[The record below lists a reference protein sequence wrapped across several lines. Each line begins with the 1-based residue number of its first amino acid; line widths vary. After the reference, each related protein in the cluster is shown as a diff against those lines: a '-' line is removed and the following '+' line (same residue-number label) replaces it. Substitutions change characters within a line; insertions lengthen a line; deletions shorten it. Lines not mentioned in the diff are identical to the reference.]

1 MVNTNKKYKMKLQ
14 KFNITIISLLLT
26 SFIAKAQNY
35 QFNFSDADKKG
46 FIKISENTVFGENS
60 AYGFDLETKR
70 EGNKPYCFSAII
82 PEGNYQ
88 VTVLLGNKSQ
98 TTNTTIKAESRRFML
113 ENVETPKGKF
123 VQKTFNVNIRNK
135 IISGTDTVKTKPREL
150 LKLNWDNKI
159 TFEINGINPGLVEM
173 KIKPINVPTIFL
185 AGNSTVVDQ
194 DNEPWCGWGQIL
206 PRFLNS
212 KVAVAN
218 YAESGEASNTFVSSK
233 RFAKLISK
241 LKKGDYVFIEFGHN
255 DEKQKGSAF
264 TTFKTNM
271 KYLVDKTREKGG
283 IPVLITPMHRR
294 KFDENG
300 KIINTHGDYPNA
312 VRELAKEEK
321 VYLIDLNSYSQTLYE
336 AWGDENSK
344 KAFVH
349 YPAGTYPGQKEALA
363 DNTHFNTYGG
373 YEICKCILKGI
384 LENNLP
390 LKKYIVKDFKGFN
403 PAKPDEIESV
413 KVPPTPF
420 SSTLKPDGN

>member
-1 MVNTNKKYKMKLQ
+1 MFFININKMKTQ
-14 KFNITIISLLLT
+14 KLLFLSLLLA
-26 SFIAKAQNY
+26 SVVVKAQEY
-35 QFNFSDADKKG
+35 KFNFSDTDKKG
-46 FIKISENTVFGENS
+46 YIKISKNTVFGKNS
-60 AYGFDLETKR
+60 DYGFDLGTIKE
-70 EGNKPYCFSAII
+70 ENKPYCFSINI

-88 VTVLLGNKSQ
+88 ITVLLGDKNAS
-98 TTNTTIKAESRRFML
+98 TNTTIKAESRRLML

-123 VQKTFNVNIRNK
+123 IKKTFNVNVRNK
-135 IISGTDTVKTKPREL
+135 VISGNDTVKIKSREF

-159 TFEINGINPGLVEM
+159 TFEINGTNPGLVQM
-173 KIKPINVPTIFL
+173 SIKPINVPTIFL

-218 YAESGEASNTFVSSK
+218 YAESGEASNSFVSSK

-271 KYLVDKTREKGG
+271 KFLVDKTREKGG
-283 IPVLITPMHRR
+283 IPVLVTPMHRR
-294 KFDENG
+294 RFDENG

-321 VYLIDLNSYSQTLYE
+321 VYLIDLNNYSQTLYE
-336 AWGDENSK
+336 AWGDDYSK

-349 YPAGTYPGQKEALA
+349 YPAGTFPEQKEALA
-363 DNTHFNTYGG
+363 DNTHFNTFGG
-373 YEICKCILKGI
+373 YEICKCILKGM

-403 PAKPDEIESV
+403 PAQPDKMEDV

-420 SSTLKPDGN
+420 SSTVKPDGN